1 MKNILKFKGVV
12 FMKKIDTIKIISIT
26 GTVLGMVGT
35 LLSNHASDKNMER
48 MVDMKVK
55 EAIKNLNK

>member
-1 MKNILKFKGVV
+1 
-12 FMKKIDTIKIISIT
+12 MKKIDTIKIISIT

-55 EAIKNLNK
+55 EAIKNLSK